1 MENFDMSQFV
11 TEEEMEQ
18 AEKENERLENE
29 MLAQYD
35 RMIFC
40 EDPARINELVKN
52 VFGVAQSMDTN
63 NMFYE
68 SNDNYI
74 KWSLQALS
82 ANPSQFLIVEGL
94 LSHRMKAGLLTG
106 MFEDENEK
114 PFAVLPSNA
123 PVLKGSAYL
132 GKIKDMKQVNAII
145 DNVVKVAGI
154 PTDENSKNIAIF
166 EEPLNPALPQ
176 MTGFCIAL
184 INLDEQ
190 QMSNLKKASKVKKVS
205 DKMTKMVDNFNTSG
219 YGIAKMGLEGVVT
232 PGVQMATKL
241 GGLAVGTGITATAK
255 GAMTFAD
262 EVTGA
267 IARADLPHCKEV
279 SSIKSNCAKIAMQF
293 NRGQKDDS
301 FSFSF

>member
-35 RMIFC
+35 RSIFC
-40 EDPARINELVKN
+40 EDPARITELVKN
-52 VFGVAQSMDTN
+52 VFGVAQSMQPDN
-63 NMFYE
+63 AFYE
-68 SNDNYI
+68 CNDNYI
-74 KWSLQALS
+74 KWSIQALS
-82 ANPSQFLIVEGL
+82 ANPSQFLVVEGL
-94 LSHRMKAGLLTG
+94 LSHRMKAGLLAG

-114 PFAVLPSNA
+114 PFTALPSNA
-123 PVLKGSAYL
+123 PVLKGTAYL
-132 GKIKDMKQVNAII
+132 GKIKDMKQVNNII
-145 DNVVKVAGI
+145 DNVVRVAGI
-154 PTDENSKNIAIF
+154 PTGDDSKNIAIF
-166 EEPLNPALPQ
+166 EEPLNPMLPQ
-176 MTGFCIAL
+176 LTGFCIAL

-205 DKMTKMVDNFNTSG
+205 DKMTKIVDNFNTSG

-232 PGVQMATKL
+232 PGAQMVGRL
-241 GGLAVGTGITATAK
+241 GGLAIGVGATATAK
-255 GAMTFAD
+255 TAMTAVN
-262 EVTGA
+262 EITGA

-279 SSIKSNCAKIAMQF
+279 SEIKTNVATIMSQYS
-293 NRGQKDDS
+293 RGSKDDS

>member
-1 MENFDMSQFV
+1 MNNFDMSQFV

-18 AEKENERLENE
+18 AEKENEKLENE

-35 RMIFC
+35 RTIFC
-40 EDPARINELVKN
+40 EDPNRITELVKN
-52 VFGVAQSMDTN
+52 VFGVAQAMQPD

-68 SNDNYI
+68 CNDNYI
-74 KWSLQALS
+74 KWSLEALS

-94 LSHRMKAGLLTG
+94 LSHRMKAGLLVG

-114 PFAVLPSNA
+114 PFTALPTNA
-123 PVLKGSAYL
+123 PVLKGTAYL
-132 GKIKDMKQVNAII
+132 GKIKDMKHVNHII
-145 DNVVKVAGI
+145 DNVIKVAGI
-154 PTDENSKNIAIF
+154 PVDDNSDNIAIF

-232 PGVQMATKL
+232 PGAQMAGRL
-241 GGLAVGTGITATAK
+241 GGLAIGVGATAAAK
-255 GAMTFAD
+255 TAMTFAD

-279 SSIKSNCAKIAMQF
+279 SSIKSNCAQIAIQF
-293 NRGQKDDS
+293 SRGQKDDS
-301 FSFSF
+301 FSFNF